1 MSKKKILSA
10 LIGLAGAVSNN
21 GKTEH
26 TDRVVI
32 TALLSEDSEEA
43 VAAIHKEK
51 YQISPN
57 CAVCPSPCGNTSDYD
72 SAKFDQGSSDV
83 KRLKEEVMEA
93 LVDIAKKSKSAGQ
106 LPQSV
111 YKAIAFLGYELQ
123 VESYQLLLEELR
135 K

>member
-1 MSKKKILSA
+1 MIKKKILSA

-51 YQISPN
+51 NAYRLN
-57 CAVCPSPCGNTSDYD
+57 
-72 SAKFDQGSSDV
+72 SAHHK
-83 KRLKEEVMEA
+83 M
-93 LVDIAKKSKSAGQ
+93 
-106 LPQSV
+106 
-111 YKAIAFLGYELQ
+111 
-123 VESYQLLLEELR
+123 
-135 K
+135 